1 MCYYTLA
8 DLCDKSHMAVHD
20 AQVKSLPEQ
29 AWSIVQAGTPA
40 TRRAARHL
48 PALLLIWS
56 IALHA
61 PLCCII
67 HCHIAPLIVTRS
79 PVQQA
84 PLFTCVFEYVTDT
97 YPSLPPVSTLPPVV
111 YAAIVTI
118 PMLLIVFLMAVGWL
132 IPVHH
137 TYTHLLAPPPTPPPR
152 SA

>member
-1 MCYYTLA
+1 MCYYTVV
-8 DLCDKSHMAVHD
+8 DLCDKSHMVVAD

-29 AWSIVQAGTPA
+29 ARLIVQSVTQT
-40 TRRAARHL
+40 TRRDARHL
-48 PALLLIWS
+48 AALLLIWS

-61 PLCCII
+61 PLCCIV

-79 PVQQA
+79 PVRQA
-84 PLFTCVFEYVTDT
+84 SLFTCTFEHVTDAH
-97 YPSLPPVSTLPPVV
+97 PSLPPVSTLPPVV

-118 PMLLIVFLMAVGWL
+118 PILLIIFLMAVGWL

-137 TYTHLLAPPPTPPPR
+137 THTHLLAPPPTPPPR

>member
-1 MCYYTLA
+1 MLVT
-8 DLCDKSHMAVHD
+8 D
-20 AQVKSLPEQ
+20 AQLKGLPGQ
-29 AWSIVQAGTPA
+29 AGSIVQAVMHA

-67 HCHIAPLIVTRS
+67 HCHIAPLIVMRS
-79 PVQQA
+79 PMWQES
-84 PLFTCVFEYVTDT
+84 LFVCAFEHVTDAH
-97 YPSLPPVSTLPPVV
+97 PSLPPASTLPPVV
-111 YAAIVTI
+111 HVAIVTFPI
-118 PMLLIVFLMAVGWL
+118 LLTVLLMAVGWL